1 MSFGHSH
8 HFQLTLVYFLT
19 LRGEAV
25 AVINPTMSGF
35 VVVYLF
41 VYSNLQKNV
50 EDSGA
55 LGWNYAEL
63 NGYSSETLENS
74 NAKRNADTRGP
85 TQKVLGVCLELNQG
99 AFM

>member
-1 MSFGHSH
+1 M
-8 HFQLTLVYFLT
+8 
-19 LRGEAV
+19 
-25 AVINPTMSGF
+25 
-35 VVVYLF
+35 
-41 VYSNLQKNV
+41 